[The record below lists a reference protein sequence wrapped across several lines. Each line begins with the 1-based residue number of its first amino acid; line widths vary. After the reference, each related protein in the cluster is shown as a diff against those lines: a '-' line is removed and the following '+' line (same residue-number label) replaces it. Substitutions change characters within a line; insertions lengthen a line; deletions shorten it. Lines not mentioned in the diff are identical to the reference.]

1 MATFGELKTRISTLG
16 RAEYRYDRLVSDF
29 AEHYLE
35 LMRADYKV
43 LPDIAVFHGW
53 LKHLHTEIRPS
64 LLNAWRSMAGL
75 YGFKLGDRI
84 SVEGSDVYAVRVSCY
99 PLEDIVRFTGFG
111 TKKDGKPSQSSV
123 TVSVKENS
131 VIQKHG
137 QSLDEATL
145 APLYFEG
152 STRLLPVKKF
162 LQDEIAK
169 LP

>member
-1 MATFGELKTRISTLG
+1 MTTFPELKTRISTLG

-35 LMRADYKV
+35 LARAGYEV
-43 LPDIAVFHGW
+43 LPDIMVFRCW

-64 LLNAWRSMAGL
+64 LLDAWRNMADL

-84 SVEGSDVYAVRVSCY
+84 SVEGSDVYVVRVSCY
-99 PLEDIVRFTGFG
+99 PLEDIVRFTGYG
-111 TKKDGKPSQSSV
+111 SKKDGKPSQSSV
-123 TVSVKENS
+123 TATVKERS
-131 VIQKHG
+131 VVQKHG

-145 APLYFEG
+145 SSLYFEG
-152 STRLLPVKKF
+152 SSRLPNVKQF